1 MRGCLIKS
9 IAAHSAD
16 AQLDGIGDAL
26 PDGQIFVRDAELRD
40 ITDFGRREIMMHEV
54 ASIPVDLA
62 SSSMGDSG
70 DNLQQRALAATRWS
84 EDRSEV
90 AARKYR

>member
-1 MRGCLIKS
+1 
-9 IAAHSAD
+9 
-16 AQLDGIGDAL
+16 
-26 PDGQIFVRDAELRD
+26 
-40 ITDFGRREIMMHEV
+40 MMHEV

-62 SSSMGDSG
+62 FFFPMGDSG

>member
-1 MRGCLIKS
+1 
-9 IAAHSAD
+9 
-16 AQLDGIGDAL
+16 
-26 PDGQIFVRDAELRD
+26 LRD

-62 SSSMGDSG
+62 FFFPMGDSG